1 MEQEALDALGRSR
14 GERERDRR
22 ARAQAGDSGA
32 MQPQTIQ
39 ERQRPP
45 GVGVGGVEGRKGR
58 RAVAPRQVRDDDAE
72 VRRQGGKP
80 ALNVVLRPAPTVE
93 GDERRADTLVEVEL
107 LRADDYWLA
116 RLVFQRA
123 LAVIYLVAFLVTLR
137 QFRPLLGDRGLLPVP
152 NVLAA
157 VTFRQAP
164 SLFHWKYSDAL
175 LRGVS
180 WLGMMLS
187 LALVVGIGDILPT
200 PVAMLAWAVLWWL
213 YLSIVN
219 VGQTFYAFGW
229 ESLLCET
236 GFLAIFLGNAQV
248 APPITL
254 VILLRWLVFRVEFG
268 AGLIKMRGDPC
279 WRDLTCLYYHHETQP
294 MPNPLS
300 WYFHHLPKALHRAEV
315 LGNHFAQLVVPIFLF
330 APQPLAS
337 IAGVI
342 VIGTQ
347 GWLVLS
353 GNFAWLNV
361 ITMTIAVAS
370 LDDATLGHVLPV
382 AHAPVG
388 LPAWFVAPVLAVT
401 ALILF
406 LSYRPARNLLS
417 RRQLMNYSFDP
428 FHVVGAYGAFGS
440 VTKERDEVVVEG
452 TEDPVITSQTRWL
465 EYEFKGKPT
474 DLARRPAQF
483 APYHL
488 RLDWLMWFAAMSS
501 PMYHEWFV
509 PFVAKLLE
517 ADRPTLGLL
526 ARDPFGGRR
535 PRFVRARLFRYR
547 FTTPRERQE
556 TRAWWQ
562 RELVGDYLPPV
573 SLRQTSRV

>member
-1 MEQEALDALGRSR
+1 M
-14 GERERDRR
+14 
-22 ARAQAGDSGA
+22 
-32 MQPQTIQ
+32 
-39 ERQRPP
+39 
-45 GVGVGGVEGRKGR
+45 
-58 RAVAPRQVRDDDAE
+58 
-72 VRRQGGKP
+72 
-80 ALNVVLRPAPTVE
+80 
-93 GDERRADTLVEVEL
+93 EL

-123 LAVIYLVAFLVTLR
+123 LAAIYLIAFLVTLR
-137 QFRPLLGDRGLLPVP
+137 QFRPLLGERGLLPVP
-152 NVLAA
+152 NFLAA
-157 VTFRQAP
+157 VTFREAP
-164 SLFHWKYSDAL
+164 SIFHWRYSDAL

-180 WLGMMLS
+180 WAGIMLS
-187 LALVVGIGDILPT
+187 LGLLVGIGDVVPT
-200 PVAMLAWAVLWWL
+200 VVAMAAWAVLWAL

-254 VILLRWLVFRVEFG
+254 IVLLRWLVFRVEFG
-268 AGLIKMRGDPC
+268 AGLIKMRGDRC

-300 WYFHHLPKALHRAEV
+300 WYFHHLPKRLHRAEV
-315 LGNHFAQLVVPIFLF
+315 LGNHFAQLVAPIFLF

-361 ITMTIAVAS
+361 ITMTLAVAS
-370 LDDATLGHVLPV
+370 LDDVALGHVLPIV
-382 AHAPVG
+382 HAPTD
-388 LPAWFVAPVLAVT
+388 LPGWYIAPVLAVT
-401 ALILF
+401 ALIAV

-428 FHVVGAYGAFGS
+428 FHIVGTYGAFGS

-452 TEDPVITSQTRWL
+452 TEDVVITPQTRWL

-474 DLARRPAQF
+474 DLRRRPPQI

-509 PFVAKLLE
+509 PLVAKLLE
-517 ADRPTLGLL
+517 ADRATLGLL
-526 ARDPFGGRR
+526 ARDPFAGRR

-547 FTTPRERQE
+547 FTTPHERRE
-556 TRAWWQ
+556 THAWWH
-562 RELVGDYLPPV
+562 RELVGDYLPPM
-573 SLRQTSRV
+573 SLRQTARV